1 MAFTETVR
9 NDYQTEIEG
18 IKAAGLFKGERY
30 IHSPQGSEIEVEFP
44 VGSEIKRCINIC
56 ANNYLG
62 LSSHPEV
69 IAAAHAG
76 LDRRGYGM
84 SSVRFIC
91 GTQDIHREL
100 ETRLTEFL
108 GTEDTLLFPSCMDAN
123 GGFFEA
129 CLSERDVMIADRLV
143 HASIVDGMRLCKAM
157 QDTYKHSDMRHLEEK
172 LQEHQDKRYRM
183 IITDGVF
190 SMDGDM
196 ARLDQIVSLAEKH
209 NAMVFLDDSHATGFI
224 GRTGRGTHEHCGVFG
239 KIDVITTTLGKA
251 LGGASGG
258 CVSGRREL
266 VEMCRQRARPFL
278 FSNSVAPVIVA
289 GALKVIDLIT
299 ASTDRRDKLEWNTRY
314 WRSLLKDAGFDI
326 KEGDTPIVPVMLYDA
341 KLAQDCARDLFH
353 EGVYAVGFFFPVV
366 PKGQARI
373 RTQLSAAHEKHHLD
387 TAIAAFKKVGRK
399 YGILGLGKKE
409 LIAKCELEMELV
421 R

>member
-1 MAFTETVR
+1 MAFHDAVR
-9 NDYQTEIEG
+9 NSYLADIQA
-18 IKAAGLFKGERY
+18 IKAAGLFKEERF
-30 IHSPQGSEIEVEFP
+30 IHSPQSSEIEVEFP
-44 VGSEIKRCINIC
+44 VGAEIKRCINVC

-62 LSSHPEV
+62 LSSHPDV

-76 LDRRGYGM
+76 LDSRGYGM

-100 ETRLTEFL
+100 ENRLTEFL

-123 GGFFEA
+123 AGFFEA
-129 CLSERDVMIADRLV
+129 CLNEQDVMIADRLV
-143 HASIVDGMRLCKAM
+143 HASIIDGMRLCKAM
-157 QDTYKHSDMRHLEEK
+157 QDTFKHSDMEHLEGK
-172 LQEHQDKRYRM
+172 LQEHQDKRARM

-190 SMDGDM
+190 SMDGDT
-196 ARLDQIVSLAEKH
+196 ARLDQIVELAEKY

-224 GRTGRGTHEHCGVFG
+224 GRTGRGTHEHCGVLG

-266 VEMCRQRARPFL
+266 VEMCRQRARPYL
-278 FSNSVAPVIVA
+278 FSNAVAPVIVA
-289 GALKVIDLIT
+289 GALKVMDLIT
-299 ASTDRRDKLEWNTRY
+299 ASTDRRDKLEWNAGY
-314 WRSLLKDAGFDI
+314 WRGLLKEAGFDI
-326 KEGDTPIVPVMLYDA
+326 KEGDSPIVPVMFYDA
-341 KLAQDCARDLFH
+341 KLAQDFARDLFE

-373 RTQLSAAHEKHHLD
+373 RTQMSAAHEKHHLD
-387 TAIAAFKKVGRK
+387 SAIAAFKKIGQK
-399 YGILGLGKKE
+399 HGILGLSRKE
-409 LIAKCELEMELV
+409 LIA
-421 R
+421 RSAA

>member
-1 MAFTETVR
+1 MAFADTVR
-9 NDYQTEIEG
+9 HRYQTDLEG
-18 IKAAGLFKGERY
+18 IKVAGLFKEERY
-30 IHSPQGSEIEVEFP
+30 IHSPQSPEIEVEFP
-44 VGSEIKRCINIC
+44 VGSGIRKCINIC

-76 LDRRGYGM
+76 LDARGYGM

-100 ETRLTEFL
+100 ENRLISFL

-129 CLSERDVMIADRLV
+129 CLSEQDVMIADRLV

-157 QDTYKHSDMRHLEEK
+157 QDTYKHSDMGHLEEK
-172 LQEHQDKRYRM
+172 LQEHQDKRSR
-183 IITDGVF
+183 IVITDGVF
-190 SMDGDM
+190 SMDGDT
-196 ARLDQIVSLAEKH
+196 AKLADIVALAEKY
-209 NAMVFLDDSHATGFI
+209 NAMVFLDDSHATGFM
-224 GRTGRGTHEHCGVFG
+224 GKTGRGTHEHCGVFG

-266 VEMCRQRARPFL
+266 VEMCRQRARPYL
-278 FSNSVAPVIVA
+278 FSNAVAPVIVA
-289 GALKVIDLIT
+289 GALKVLDLIS
-299 ASTDRRDKLEWNTRY
+299 ASTDRRDKLEWNARY
-314 WRSLLKDAGFDI
+314 WRGLLKDAGFDL

-341 KLAQDCARDLFH
+341 KLAQNFARDLFD
-353 EGVYAVGFFFPVV
+353 EGVYAIGFFFPVV

-373 RTQLSAAHEKHHLD
+373 RTQLSAAHEKRHLD
-387 TAIAAFKKVGRK
+387 AAIEAFKKVGK
-399 YGILGLGKKE
+399 KHGILGLGKKE
-409 LIAKCELEMELV
+409 LMA
-421 R
+421 RAAA

>member
-1 MAFTETVR
+1 MAFTNAVR
-9 NDYQTEIEG
+9 NGYQTEIEG
-18 IKAAGLFKGERY
+18 IRAAGLFKGERY

-44 VGSEIKRCINIC
+44 VGSQIKKCINIC

-76 LDRRGYGM
+76 LDNRGYGM

-100 ETRLTEFL
+100 ENRLTEFL

-123 GGFFEA
+123 AGFFEA
-129 CLSERDVMIADRLV
+129 CLTERDVMIADRLV

-157 QDTYKHSDMRHLEEK
+157 QDTYKHSDMRQLEEK

-183 IITDGVF
+183 VITDGVF

-196 ARLDQIVSLAEKH
+196 ARLDQIVALAEKY

-224 GRTGRGTHEHCGVFG
+224 GRTGRGTHEDCGVFG
-239 KIDVITTTLGKA
+239 KLDVITTTLGKA

-258 CVSGRREL
+258 CVSGRHEL

-289 GALKVIDLIT
+289 GALKVLDLIST
-299 ASTDRRDKLEWNTRY
+299 STDRRDKLEWNTGY
-314 WRSLLKDAGFDI
+314 WRGLLHDAGFDI
-326 KEGDTPIVPVMLYDA
+326 KEGNTPIVPVMLYDA
-341 KLAQDCARDLFH
+341 KLAQDFARDLFA

-373 RTQLSAAHEKHHLD
+373 RTQLSAAHDKHHLD
-387 TAIAAFKKVGRK
+387 TAIEAFRKVGK
-399 YGILGLGKKE
+399 KHGILGMGRKE
-409 LIAKCELEMELV
+409 LIARCAA
-421 R
+421 

>member
-1 MAFTETVR
+1 MAFIDSIR
-9 NDYQTEIEG
+9 NSYQAELEG
-18 IKAAGLFKGERY
+18 IRSAGLFKEERY
-30 IHSPQGSEIEVEFP
+30 IHSPQGAEIEVEFP
-44 VGSEIKRCINIC
+44 FGSKPRKCINIC

-69 IAAAHAG
+69 VAAAHAG
-76 LDRRGYGM
+76 LDNRGYGM

-100 ETRLTEFL
+100 ENRLTEFL

-129 CLSERDVMIADRLV
+129 CLTDQDVMVADRLV

-157 QDTYKHSDMRHLEEK
+157 QDTFKHSDMGHLEEK
-172 LQEHQDKRYRM
+172 LQEHMDKRRR
-183 IITDGVF
+183 IIVTDGVF

-196 ARLDQIVSLAEKH
+196 AKLDQIAELAEKYD
-209 NAMVFLDDSHATGFI
+209 AMVFLDDSHATGFI
-224 GRTGRGTHEHCGVFG
+224 GKTGRGTHEHCGVLG
-239 KIDVITTTLGKA
+239 QIDVITTTLGKA
-251 LGGASGG
+251 MGGASGG

-266 VEMCRQRARPFL
+266 VEMCRQRARPYL
-278 FSNSVAPVIVA
+278 FSNSVPPVIVA
-289 GALKVIDLIT
+289 AAIKVLELIT
-299 ASTDRRDKLEWNTRY
+299 STTERRDKLEWNARY
-314 WRSLLKDAGFDI
+314 WRGLLKAAGFDI
-326 KEGDTPIVPVMLYDA
+326 KEGESPIVPVMLYDA
-341 KLAQDCARDLFH
+341 KLAQDFARDLFS

-373 RTQLSAAHEKHHLD
+373 RTQLSAAHEKYHLD
-387 TAIAAFKKVGRK
+387 FAIEAFKKVGEK

-409 LIAKCELEMELV
+409 LMARCAP
-421 R
+421 

>member
-1 MAFTETVR
+1 MSFSNAVR
-9 NDYQTEIEG
+9 QGYRSEIEG
-18 IKAAGLFKGERY
+18 IKAAGLFKEERY
-30 IHSPQGSEIEVEFP
+30 IHSPQSAEIEVEFP
-44 VGSEIKRCINIC
+44 VGSTIRKCINIC
-56 ANNYLG
+56 SNNYLG

-76 LDRRGYGM
+76 LEGRGYGM

-100 ETRLTEFL
+100 ETRLSDFL

-123 GGFFEA
+123 AGFFEA
-129 CLSERDVMIADRLV
+129 CLNEQDVMIADRLV

-157 QDTYKHSDMRHLEEK
+157 QDSFKHSDMGHLEEK
-172 LQEHQDKRYRM
+172 LQEHHDKRFRM
-183 IITDGVF
+183 VLTDGVF
-190 SMDGDM
+190 SMDGDT
-196 ARLDQIVSLAEKH
+196 AKLAEIVALAEKY
-209 NAMVFLDDSHATGFI
+209 NAMVFVDDSHATGFI
-224 GRTGRGTHEHCGVFG
+224 GKTGRGTHEHCGVFG

-266 VEMCRQRARPFL
+266 VEMCRQRARPYL
-278 FSNSVAPVIVA
+278 FSNAVAPVIVA
-289 GALKVIDLIT
+289 GALKVLDLISKT
-299 ASTDRRDKLEWNTRY
+299 AERRDKLESNARY
-314 WRSLLKDAGFDI
+314 WRGLLKNAGFDL

-341 KLAQDCARDLFH
+341 KLAQDFARDLFN

-373 RTQLSAAHEKHHLD
+373 RTQLSAAHEKRHLD
-387 TAIAAFKKVGRK
+387 FAIEAFRKVGQK
-399 YGILGLGKKE
+399 QGVLGLGKKE
-409 LIAKCELEMELV
+409 LLARCAA
-421 R
+421 